1 MALRAGHAF
10 SKAFRSAAGLLALT
24 LLASAELINFGP
36 TPVKLVEVVTTG
48 LNAVQK
54 FYFVPDP
61 DNTLNPR
68 VVATNPRGQVILY
81 PNGLKTQNAAAEAKT
96 ILNIDAEV
104 QWAGLHSVAFDPDW
118 PAQPFMYILYT
129 GYTNINQAAGERY
142 PNNLNQYRP
151 GNWDKQQCGNI
162 GDGANYNY

>member
-1 MALRAGHAF
+1 VPQVHDPSL
-10 SKAFRSAAGLLALT
+10 K
-24 LLASAELINFGP
+24 
-36 TPVKLVEVVTTG
+36 VEVVTTE

-104 QWAGLHSVAFDPDW
+104 SVRDRLSY
-118 PAQPFMYILYT
+118 AQSL
-129 GYTNINQAAGERY
+129 
-142 PNNLNQYRP
+142 LL
-151 GNWDKQQCGNI
+151 
-162 GDGANYNY
+162 